1 MKIYDKG
8 STVYLQA
15 ETELEAEVL
24 RNNSEQLEQK
34 FDEMVS
40 EAIKKRNAITNHSR
54 SVTHRN

>member
-8 STVYLQA
+8 NTVCMQA
-15 ETELEAEVL
+15 ETELEVEVL

-40 EAIKKRNAITNHSR
+40 EAIKKAQR
-54 SVTHRN
+54 

>member
-24 RNNSEQLEQK
+24 RDNSKQLERY
-34 FDEMVS
+34 FDKLVAES
-40 EAIKKRNAITNHSR
+40 IKKAQR
-54 SVTHRN
+54 

>member
-1 MKIYDKG
+1 MKFYDKG

-15 ETELEAEVL
+15 ETELKAEVL

-40 EAIKKRNAITNHSR
+40 EAIKKAQR
-54 SVTHRN
+54 